1 MGENLMSR
9 TNCLLVMF
17 LLSSTAIA
25 FTGCASASDSDSATG
40 QAVEALEG
48 PYKVAKVTD
57 GDTIHVVRNGKDIKV
72 RIIGID
78 TPETVSNSQPI
89 ECYGPEASAFASGLL
104 GGKTVY
110 LEYDG
115 SQDEVDK
122 FGRTLAHVWTSDK
135 KLYAAEA
142 ILEGFGVEMT
152 YADPYNHR
160 DLFLANQEHAKQE
173 KVGLWGS
180 CK

>member
-1 MGENLMSR
+1 MSR
-9 TNCLLVMF
+9 TNYLPVVL
-17 LLSSTAIA
+17 LLSLTAIA
-25 FTGCASASDSDSATG
+25 LSGCGSTSDDDPLTR

-48 PYKVAKVTD
+48 PYKVSKVTD

-78 TPETVSNSQPI
+78 TPETVSTSQPV
-89 ECYGPEASAFASGLL
+89 ECFGPEASAFASGLL
-104 GGKTVY
+104 GGKSVY
-110 LEYDG
+110 LEDDD
-115 SQDEVDK
+115 SQDEVDR

-173 KVGLWGS
+173 KIGLWGS